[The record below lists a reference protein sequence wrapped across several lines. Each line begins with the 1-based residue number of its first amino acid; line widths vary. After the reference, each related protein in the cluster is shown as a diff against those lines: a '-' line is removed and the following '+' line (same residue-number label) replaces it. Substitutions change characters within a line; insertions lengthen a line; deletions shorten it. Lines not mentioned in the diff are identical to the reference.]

1 MIQTRLKMYN
11 KIKLMIQLKIFG
23 GLLYLQCILKKIQL
37 AKELFMIELMSGQ
50 EVNVP
55 KDLSQSNLPYSYRYY
70 DPILLLIKGMMPQEN
85 REYFAL
91 KKGLDF
97 KFS

>member
-1 MIQTRLKMYN
+1 
-11 KIKLMIQLKIFG
+11 
-23 GLLYLQCILKKIQL
+23 
-37 AKELFMIELMSGQ
+37 MIELMSGQ